1 MPENL
6 LQQPVIQID
15 NVTKTFPG
23 KGWFKRRAKDVLA
36 IDQVSFDVAHNEIFG
51 IIGPNGSGKTTL
63 IKMITSFIYQDAGTI
78 WVNGRDTL
86 EDFEALKDQLG
97 FIISEERSFFFRL
110 SGRQNLEY
118 YGMLQK
124 IPRKELHKKIDELL
138 ERLELA
144 PAADKRYQEYSTGM
158 RRKLGVARGLL
169 VERPIYL
176 LDEPTTAIDPVST
189 VTIENLIRE
198 LRDAGHTILF
208 SSHDMHQV
216 ERLADRVGILNKG
229 RLIGLGEPSELI
241 KRILSQYDYF
251 IMAMLDRPITKDL
264 IQQIGQLE
272 NIKHIDSP
280 DAEHK
285 SLRVVTNKPSSVVAP
300 LIHILGK
307 QEDLNVINFGVRQ
320 PSLEEAFIKI
330 SGV

>member
-6 LQQPVIQID
+6 PLQPVIRID
-15 NVTKTFPG
+15 NVTKIFPG
-23 KGWFKRRAKDVLA
+23 KGWFKRREKDVLA
-36 IDQVSFDVAHNEIFG
+36 IDQISFDINHNEIFG

-86 EDFEALKDQLG
+86 DDFEYLKNQLG

-124 IPRKELHKKIDELL
+124 IPRQALHKKINELL

-144 PAADKRYQEYSTGM
+144 SAADKRYQEYSTGM

-169 VERPIYL
+169 VDRPIYL

-198 LRDAGHTILF
+198 LRDAGHTIFF

-229 RLIGLGEPSELI
+229 RLLGIGKPEELV
-241 KRILSQYDYF
+241 KKILSQYDYF
-251 IMAMLDRPITKDL
+251 IMISLDRPIAPEL
-264 IQQIGQLE
+264 IKQIASF
-272 NIKHIDSP
+272 KHIRHVDSP
-280 DAEHK
+280 DSAHK
-285 SLRVVTNKPSSVVAP
+285 VLRVVTNHPGQVVAP
-300 LIHILGK
+300 LIHLLGK
-307 QEDLNVINFGVRQ
+307 QDDLNVLNFGVRQ